1 MFKQKKEKKA
11 AVMVLNQEHEE
22 QNQHT
27 WRSRVARERRGLSVS
42 VEETLGDA
50 SSGDFSWVDEDG
62 RGATSFT
69 RSVHDTSLVPPRFS
83 LQSRT
88 VEAIRSDH
96 SLGADDNS
104 YVVVS
109 SAEDG
114 EKKSHSPTQNTNAL
128 LRFAQRLTSSFVAF
142 NTVPG
147 SFSPSEHLGE
157 AVRLDPAAR
166 EISRSLKASS
176 LASIADIE
184 VCTASTMTG
193 AFPKDICKS
202 NSPYPTSSRDPHSRQ
217 RLAGRTTRIR
227 LEVVPGA
234 ASQKEKER
242 PVASL
247 HNPSGSSDIKDSLTP
262 VLEQTGANTTGI
274 HLKAIAPLHE
284 ERGST
289 SVHLPTIGASRTE
302 PKSDPGTAQSKFP
315 IVDKMQSD
323 VLHQPADILNG
334 TLEKAPQGALS
345 GSGFFASGQRE
356 TTIANPY
363 ITSTS
368 VVLTTLT
375 SNPGPVVVQYI
386 TLQPQVGFTVHL
398 TAPTTMRTSFNY
410 IVLLGELF

>member
-1 MFKQKKEKKA
+1 
-11 AVMVLNQEHEE
+11 MVLNQEHEE

-96 SLGADDNS
+96 APGADDSS

-109 SAEDG
+109 SPEDG
-114 EKKSHSPTQNTNAL
+114 ERKSHPTAQNTNAL

-142 NTVPG
+142 NTAT
-147 SFSPSEHLGE
+147 SSLSASEHLTEPVGLE
-157 AVRLDPAAR
+157 PAAR

-193 AFPKDICKS
+193 AFPKDIHRS

-234 ASQKEKER
+234 ASLKEKER
-242 PVASL
+242 LAASQ
-247 HNPSGSSDIKDSLTP
+247 HNPSLSEVKDSLTP
-262 VLEQTGANTTGI
+262 VPEQAGANTTGI
-274 HLKAIAPLHE
+274 HLKAIAPLHQ

-289 SVHLPTIGASRTE
+289 SVHLPTIGGSRTE
-302 PKSDPGTAQSKFP
+302 PKSDPGTTQCPFP
-315 IVDKMQSD
+315 IVDKSQSD
-323 VLHQPADILNG
+323 VAHQPSDILNG

-386 TLQPQVGFTVHL
+386 TLQSQVGFTVHL
-398 TAPTTMRTSFNY
+398 TAPPTMRTSFNY